1 MKLTKEML
9 KKLKKDELIDLVLQ
23 LQEDKILQQNSI
35 SIYDKYRKK
44 RVVIYDVVRGD
55 EGEKVWAEIADEYL
69 IVIKSE
75 HITPSGYARSGTL
88 EVVYDKELT
97 EEDRNLI
104 VEKGF
109 TKKTVK
115 EITNW

>member
-9 KKLKKDELIDLVLQ
+9 KKLKKDELVDLVLQ
-23 LQEDKILQQNSI
+23 LQENNNVAQNNV

-44 RVVIYDVVRGD
+44 RVVIHDVMSGY
-55 EGEKVWAEIADEYL
+55 EGEKIWAEIADEYL

-88 EVVYDKELT
+88 EIVYEKELT
-97 EEDRNLI
+97 EEERSLI
-104 VEKGF
+104 IEKGF
-109 TKKTVK
+109 TKKIIR